1 MTAGKGMWG
10 LVGALV
16 LLLLSVS
23 WAWSQSNSRFQAA
36 AVVGE
41 KTISEAEWIAVLKQ
55 KFGRQ
60 VLQDMINRE
69 VVFQEA
75 EKLGIVMEP
84 KQMEKELAKIRESYG
99 VETDEELEAELV
111 RQVGTNLEAL
121 KQELSYQY
129 LLRELATREITVS
142 EEQMLEVFHNNPE
155 RFYQP
160 LRVHLW
166 QIVVAS
172 RAEAEQVRS
181 ELQAGA
187 NFETLAKERSIDSV
201 TSASGGDMGWVMPEK
216 SPLPDEAAA
225 VIAELEEGEISH
237 PVPIPDGYA
246 IFRVTDIREPKQ
258 LTFAEAK
265 EDLRREMALA
275 QVESLDDVLER
286 LRESA
291 GVEILVGEMAH

>member
-181 ELQAGA
+181 ELKAGA